1 MHAGK
6 FGIGKTHLSRDFDY
20 FMAEQDINS
29 LSGKL
34 LIAMPQMG
42 DLRFEKSVIYICAH
56 SSDGAMGFIINRT
69 MQVPTVSDFL
79 RQLEVINEDE
89 RILVP
94 ENLANQA
101 LHVGG
106 PVEPG
111 RGFVL
116 HTPEYGSETT
126 LDVTDRIR
134 LTATLEILR
143 KIATGKGP
151 EKCILALGYSGWASG
166 QLEEEISSNG
176 WLTCDADE
184 QILFDEKH
192 DNKYNRA
199 LETLGVN
206 PLLLSSDAG
215 HA

>member
-1 MHAGK
+1 M
-6 FGIGKTHLSRDFDY
+6 
-20 FMAEQDINS
+20 
-29 LSGKL
+29 SGKL

-42 DLRFEKSVIYICAH
+42 DTRFEKAVIYICAH
-56 SSDGAMGFIINRT
+56 SDDGAMGFIVNRT
-69 MQVPTVSDFL
+69 MQAPTVSDFL
-79 RQLEVINEDE
+79 LQLEVISEEE

-94 ENLANQA
+94 ENLAEREM
-101 LHVGG
+101 HVGG

-116 HTPEYGSETT
+116 HTPEFESETT
-126 LDVTDRIR
+126 LDVTERIH

-151 EKCILALGYSGWASG
+151 EKCILALGYSGWGSG
-166 QLEEEISSNG
+166 QLEEEITSNG

-184 QILFDEKH
+184 AIIFDQNN
-192 DNKYNRA
+192 DTKYGRA
-199 LETLGVN
+199 LAMLGID
-206 PLLLSSDAG
+206 PTLLSSDAG